1 MRNGKQ
7 IRKPG
12 IPVAPKKVKD
22 VRLVAQLTRLIFG
35 VKGYF
40 CDVVGI
46 LENFGTGH
54 FAEYKFEIIADND
67 PILKD
72 KWAVTI
78 PHEKTIRIKK
88 SVYNNAC
95 EKDAQSRFTI
105 AHELG
110 HLFLHHKF
118 DEAFAREK
126 TYGNIETWRDSEWQ
140 ADTYAAELLMPKGL
154 VDALSIEEV
163 CEKCGVSYSAA
174 ETRLRKLNTTS
185 WQ

>member
-54 FAEYKFEIIADND
+54 LQNINLKLL
-67 PILKD
+67 PIM
-72 KWAVTI
+72 I
-78 PHEKTIRIKK
+78 
-88 SVYNNAC
+88 
-95 EKDAQSRFTI
+95 
-105 AHELG
+105 
-110 HLFLHHKF
+110 LF
-118 DEAFAREK
+118 
-126 TYGNIETWRDSEWQ
+126 
-140 ADTYAAELLMPKGL
+140 
-154 VDALSIEEV
+154 
-163 CEKCGVSYSAA
+163 
-174 ETRLRKLNTTS
+174 
-185 WQ
+185 